1 MDDKSQ
7 FITFEPKNGGVITFE
22 DNEKGYIISV
32 GNIRITPSTFIQN
45 IVLVDGLK
53 HNLLSISQF
62 CDKKFEVTFK
72 SLLYVVSNP
81 NDNGI
86 TFSGHRHDNIYMVD
100 LDDLHLK
107 NDQCLVA
114 MDAKV
119 NETSWL
125 WHRRLDHA
133 CINLLSKLTKKD
145 FVKGLSKLNFEKGQI
160 CDACQ
165 FKK

>member
-1 MDDKSQ
+1 MTGDKSR
-7 FITFEPKNGGVITFE
+7 FVTVEPKDGVVIFG
-22 DNEKGYIISV
+22 DNEKEHIIGVS
-32 GNIRITPSTFIQN
+32 NIHVTPSTSFQN
-45 IVLVDGLK
+45 ILLVDGLK

-133 CINLLSKLTKKD
+133 SMDLLSKLIKKNLI
-145 FVKGLSKLNFEKGQI
+145 KGLPKLNFEKNRI
-160 CDACQ
+160 YDACQ
-165 FKK
+165 FEK